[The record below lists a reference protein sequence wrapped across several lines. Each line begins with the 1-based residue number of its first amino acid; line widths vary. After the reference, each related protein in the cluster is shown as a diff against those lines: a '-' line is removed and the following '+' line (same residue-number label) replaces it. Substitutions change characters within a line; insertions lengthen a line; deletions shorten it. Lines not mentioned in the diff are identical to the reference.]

1 MPPVTK
7 SNPAV
12 NLFKVRLIGLFIAI
26 SLCLT
31 YFYQIRPWAM
41 GIPGNS
47 TNLWVFTA
55 DASLNK
61 HVSSLYPPWR
71 PRIGCLWIAGRL
83 VDGIM
88 KNGLINPQDYQ
99 SNNIIVLNV
108 TSQQNQQVSGN
119 YFYTEDYRNCFGL
132 YHAAWLFLLF
142 LILLFMVEDPV
153 FVMFGCFA
161 GLFYMLTPRAFYY
174 SYPWDIPSMVFFTL
188 SYLLWLRQRYAWML
202 GVIFIGTLF
211 KETVAVTAFLF
222 FFTNLNWRKR
232 LLYFGAAAVSTF
244 LLKIAVTMAVDGK
257 IEIFTADVTS
267 DGASGKFLTLVN
279 SLHELFTPNVN
290 HFIFLNAGTFLVAL
304 FLPMRTQIQKGTKAI
319 LLIFFAGQ
327 MLAGVMSEFRIM
339 LEVLP
344 VSILYLRRTLTD
356 WTNPQPV
363 PAVAQGKSAN
373 QGRK

>member
-1 MPPVTK
+1 MQPPPKARLATN
-7 SNPAV
+7 SI
-12 NLFKVRLIGLFIAI
+12 KVKLIGLFIAV

-55 DASLNK
+55 DASLNQ
-61 HVSSLYPPWR
+61 HVNSLYNTWR
-71 PRIGCLWIAGRL
+71 PRIGGLWIAGRL

-88 KNGLINPQDYQ
+88 KDGLINPQDYQ

-108 TSQQNQQVSGN
+108 TSQANQQVIGN

-132 YHAAWLFLLF
+132 YHAVWLFLLF
-142 LILLFMVEDPV
+142 LILLFMAEDPV

-188 SYLLWLRQRYAWML
+188 SYLLWLRQKYAGML
-202 GVIFIGTLF
+202 VVIFFGTLF

-222 FFTNLNWRKR
+222 FFTHLVWRKR
-232 LLYFGAAAVSTF
+232 FLYFGIAAVSTC
-244 LLKIAVTMAVDGK
+244 LLKVAVTMAVDGK
-257 IEIFTADVTS
+257 IEIQTAAVTS
-267 DGASGKFLTLVN
+267 HGSSGTYLTMVTGLQ
-279 SLHELFTPNVN
+279 EIFTPNVN

-304 FLPMRTQIQKGTKAI
+304 FLPMRTQIQKGTKTI
-319 LLIFFAGQ
+319 LIIFFAGQ
-327 MLAGVMSEFRIM
+327 LLAGVMSEFRIM

-356 WTNPQPV
+356 WTSPQPV
-363 PAVAQGKSAN
+363 PVVAQGKTAS
-373 QGRK
+373 QGKK